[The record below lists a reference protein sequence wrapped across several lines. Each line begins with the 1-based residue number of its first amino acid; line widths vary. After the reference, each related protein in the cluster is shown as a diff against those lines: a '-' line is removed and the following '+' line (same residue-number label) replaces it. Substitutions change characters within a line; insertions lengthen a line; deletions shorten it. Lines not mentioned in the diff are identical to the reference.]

1 MNEVKYRKAK
11 LEDLPVLYEFEQQII
26 ATERPFDPTLKPGRI
41 NYYDLREKILEDAS
55 ELIVGVSGDEVVCS
69 GYASIRIPEEYLD
82 FERFAYMGFMYVR
95 PAFRG
100 KGAIRGL
107 IVELE
112 QWALSQNITE
122 VRLEVYDDNAGA
134 LRAYDKAGFKRHMVV
149 MRRRIG
155 E

>member
-26 ATERPFDPTLKPGRI
+26 ATERPFDPTLKPGHI

-100 KGAIRGL
+100 QGAIRGL